1 MVLSVM
7 FAVNMCLV
15 ERIGSMAQDR
25 RTSITDIAK
34 KAGVSATTVS
44 RVLNDTKGEIQIS
57 EKTRNVVL
65 ETATRLGYQ
74 RNPFASALR
83 TSRTGI
89 VGAVSPNLGGTY
101 FSILGHDLQIA
112 AQRLGIELLIGATQT
127 ETNGIAGQLSILQ
140 SQIFDGVLFLGD
152 HPYRQRLLS
161 RESHFN
167 KPYVHVMAETGSAL
181 PLIGVDNK
189 LGMALALDHLAA
201 LGHTRIGFIG
211 SPARHSD
218 RAQLETY
225 LAYFQQH
232 GLPFYPELVSDLE
245 QIPYTPEA
253 PSFREKTR
261 RVVAIHASRLLSE
274 AKPRPTAI
282 VCASDGYAAE
292 TLKAAYRV
300 GLRVPEDISIIG
312 YGDQHEAL
320 ITFPELTTVRIP
332 NQMLAEAALMLLTE
346 LIETPD
352 SGQLLQT
359 QMFAPPQLVIRN
371 STAEASG

>member
-1 MVLSVM
+1 MLSVD
-7 FAVNMCLV
+7 VHRQHVLV
-15 ERIGSMAQDR
+15 ERIGSMAHDR
-25 RTSITDIAK
+25 RISITDIAK

-44 RVLNDTKGEIQIS
+44 RVLNDTKGEIKIS
-57 EKTRNVVL
+57 EKTRTVVL

-101 FSILGHDLQIA
+101 FSILGHDLQVA

-127 ETNGIAGQLSILQ
+127 EANGIAGQLSILQ
-140 SQIFDGVLFLGD
+140 SQIFDGILFLGD
-152 HPYRQRLLS
+152 HPYRQKLLS
-161 RESHFN
+161 RESHFH
-167 KPYVHVMAETGSAL
+167 KPHVHVMAETGSAL

-189 LGMALALDHLAA
+189 LGMILALDHLVA

-211 SPARHSD
+211 SPARYSD

-232 GLPFYPELVSDLE
+232 SLPFYPGLVSDLE

-261 RVVAIHASRLLSE
+261 RVVAIHASRLLSQTQ
-274 AKPRPTAI
+274 PRPTAI

-300 GLRVPEDISIIG
+300 GLRAPEDISIIG

-332 NQMLAEAALMLLTE
+332 NQVIAEAALVLLTE

-352 SGQLLQT
+352 SDHLRRTQT
-359 QMFAPPQLVIRN
+359 LAVPELIIRQ
-371 STAEASG
+371 STAKAPE